1 MRKKMRTINKSN
13 NHAKV
18 KNKSTITLYRGGDR
32 NGKWWSVSKGFADC
46 FGSEKGKETIRK
58 EFRFQNVLD
67 ISFRSSIDYMTIL
80 ELGKLTEIPVN
91 EILKVL
97 MESRDE
103 STLVEGENDLV
114 RIHYLIETTPIM
126 NILKKYKFDAVKSK
140 EGFKRVDDYVDTYF
154 LLAV

>member
-1 MRKKMRTINKSN
+1 MNI
-13 NHAKV
+13 
-18 KNKSTITLYRGGDR
+18 KNKFNNASDINNKPSITLYRGGDR
-32 NGKWWSVSKGFADC
+32 DGKWWSVSKGFADC

>member
-1 MRKKMRTINKSN
+1 MNI
-13 NHAKV
+13 
-18 KNKSTITLYRGGDR
+18 KNKFNNASDIYNKPRITLYRGGDR
-32 NGKWWSVSKGFADC
+32 DGKWWSVSKGFADC

>member
-1 MRKKMRTINKSN
+1 
-13 NHAKV
+13 
-18 KNKSTITLYRGGDR
+18 
-32 NGKWWSVSKGFADC
+32 
-46 FGSEKGKETIRK
+46 
-58 EFRFQNVLD
+58 
-67 ISFRSSIDYMTIL
+67 MTIL